1 MRGTWRRTRAL
12 GALLTVL
19 TAACTTTGIGH
30 GPSDMVSPP
39 PPDGPSPTPTFSPTA
54 SGSPGPASPLVVGAA
69 NVTLSGD
76 VTMSIG
82 LPSIETPAVWAPPPA
97 PMDITWSG
105 GAVQQLHLS
114 GTSFVSLAP
123 TSADKALSFT
133 VQGPDGPIEFSSTAG
148 ECSVTITP
156 ALADDMAG
164 VFSCTLLTDVEGA
177 VTVDARGT
185 FTASG

>member
-1 MRGTWRRTRAL
+1 MRGSWLWTRTL
-12 GALLTVL
+12 GALLTL
-19 TAACTTTGIGH
+19 LMAACTATGIGH
-30 GPSDMVSPP
+30 GPSDTVSPP
-39 PPDGPSPTPTFSPTA
+39 PPDGASPTPTVSPTP
-54 SGSPGPASPLVVGAA
+54 SGSPGPESPLVVGVATVA
-69 NVTLSGD
+69 LSGD

-82 LPSIETPAVWAPPPA
+82 LPSIESPAVWAPPPA

-105 GAVQQLHLS
+105 GTVQQLHLS

-156 ALADDMAG
+156 ALADNMGG
-164 VFSCTLLTDVEGA
+164 VFSCTLLTDVGGA

>member
-1 MRGTWRRTRAL
+1 MRGTWLWTRAL

-19 TAACTTTGIGH
+19 TAACTTNGIGH
-30 GPSDMVSPP
+30 GPSDTVSPP
-39 PPDGPSPTPTFSPTA
+39 PTNGDSPTPTVSPTP
-54 SGSPGPASPLVVGAA
+54 SGSPGPESPLVVGAA
-69 NVTLSGD
+69 TVTLSGD
-76 VTMSIG
+76 VTMTIG
-82 LPSIETPAVWAPPPA
+82 LSSIETPAVWAPPPA

-105 GAVQQLHLS
+105 GAVQQLHLA
-114 GTSFVSLAP
+114 GTSFVSLSP
-123 TSADKALSFT
+123 TSADKTLSFT

-156 ALADDMAG
+156 ALADNMGG
-164 VFSCTLLTDVEGA
+164 VFSCTRLTDVGGA